1 MIEASKSDRLE
12 PPGSSETDNTPVNVD
27 AILQS
32 ILGRKG
38 ERFGMAAAVLRG
50 ERIIA
55 QGVAGVRKRGSAE
68 RITLDD
74 RFHLG
79 SCTKAM
85 TATLVAMLVE
95 EGKLNWTTTLGE
107 LFADTVKPMHPAWE
121 KVTLRQVLA
130 HRAGLPLEPEVF
142 TLIRET
148 YGSLRGRPELM
159 RPPRARLGTLPQQ
172 RLEIVRQALSRPPG
186 IPPDTKY
193 WYSNVGY
200 LLAGAVLEQLTGRA
214 WEELMRER
222 LFQPLGISTGGF
234 GAPGAADETEQAWG
248 HSEVLGKPL
257 DPRSPAAEIPPFNGP
272 AGLAHMTVTDWARFI
287 ALHLR
292 GDPANPHC
300 QAALLKLDTFAE
312 MHAGSASKGWV
323 IRGLNFLATGDA
335 APAVSYCAGWF
346 ISAASWARG
355 TRPGDTGRRLW
366 HAGSNGRWGSGV
378 VSAPEI
384 DFAVLVACNRG
395 WHSVAAWKTR
405 QALKA
410 LIRTFA
416 PKGTS

>member
-1 MIEASKSDRLE
+1 MIEASKSE
-12 PPGSSETDNTPVNVD
+12 PLRPLGSSEEENGPVNVD

-32 ILGRKG
+32 ILGG
-38 ERFGMAAAVLRG
+38 AAERFGMVAAVLRG

-55 QGVAGVRKRGSAE
+55 QGAAGVRKRGTAE

-74 RFHLG
+74 QFQLG

-95 EGKLNWTTTLGE
+95 EGKLNWTTTLCE

-130 HRAGLPLEPEVF
+130 HRAGLRFEPGGLAQVFSELVRPLPA
-142 TLIRET
+142 
-148 YGSLRGRPELM
+148 RP
-159 RPPRARLGTLPQQ
+159 GTVPQQ
-172 RLEIVRQALSRPPG
+172 RLEIVRQTLSRPPG

-200 LLAGAVLEQLTGRA
+200 ILAGAVLEHFTGRT
-214 WEELMRER
+214 WEDLMRER

-234 GAPGAADETEQAWG
+234 GAPGTAGKTDQPWG
-248 HSEVLGKPL
+248 HSSILGKPI
-257 DPRSPAAEIPPFNGP
+257 DPGGPAGKSPLYYGP
-272 AGLAHMTVTDWARFI
+272 AGLAHMTIADWAKCI

-300 QAALLKLDTFAE
+300 QTALLKLDTFAE
-312 MHAGSASKGWV
+312 LHAVAPTTSYSNGWV
-323 IRGLNFLATGDA
+323 MRGITSLATGNA
-335 APAVSYCAGWF
+335 APAVSYRAGWF
-346 ISAASWARG
+346 ISTASWARG

-366 HAGSNGRWGSGV
+366 HAGSNGRWNAGV
-378 VSAPEI
+378 VIAPEI
-384 DFAVLVACNRG
+384 DFAVLVACNRVIAG
-395 WHSVAAWKTR
+395 WKMR
-405 QALKA
+405 QAVRE
-410 LIRTFA
+410 LIREFA
-416 PKGTS
+416 DKGTS